1 MTLVDASR
9 DPDYLRGLSKDLGA
23 FAEDLDWFL
32 GMCRYVDPDVRR
44 GTNLAALTVNDD
56 ANAGKAIDA
65 MTDVSLAAGRIMAV
79 PEITGLKT
87 TGNDGMPIDPFAEWD
102 TILKP
107 KSRLEPDDIRNA
119 CSQAQ
124 GRIQALL
131 TRALAEA
138 PVHAENEAMHPLV
151 WGAARGL
158 WQGTHYREAVA
169 AAVGAVIDHVRQL
182 TGRNDLDE
190 KDVFA
195 QAFSQ
200 SDPKVGEPRLR
211 WPGTLT
217 DQTVR
222 SMNRGLLG
230 FSTGVQAA
238 IRNPSVHARTAMTPS
253 EGTER
258 LAAVSLLM
266 RWVEQCVKDEA
277 PVDQSAPPGS

>member
-1 MTLVDASR
+1 MDATR
-9 DPDYLRGLSKDLGA
+9 DPNYLRALSADLGT
-23 FAEDLDWFL
+23 FGDDLDWFL
-32 GMCRYVDPDVRR
+32 GMCRYVHPNARR
-44 GTNLAALTVNDD
+44 GTTAAAVYVRDD
-56 ANAGKAIDA
+56 VDKDKATDA
-65 MTDVSLAAGRIMAV
+65 MTDVSLAAGHVMAV
-79 PEITGLKT
+79 PEITGLRT
-87 TGNDGMPIDPFAEWD
+87 FDENGVLIDPFAEWD

-138 PVHAENEAMHPLV
+138 PVSAEKEAMHPLV

-182 TGRNDLDE
+182 IGRNDLDE
-190 KDVFA
+190 KDVFT

-200 SDPKVGEPRLR
+200 SDPKIGEPRLR
-211 WPGTLT
+211 WPGEPT

-222 SMNRGLLG
+222 SMNRGLLA

-238 IRNPSVHARTAMTPS
+238 IRNPSVHDRSEMTAP

-266 RWVEQCVKDEA
+266 RWIERCDKVKTPAEQ
-277 PVDQSAPPGS
+277 